1 MTQRSAHGDAP
12 RPFRPERGSRTSLHP
27 QLSTRGDTELRSE
40 LTVRCGDHTRSFLD
54 HRRAA
59 RQRVGLTDGT
69 PLRIRPDGHVRG
81 TGGELR
87 G

>member
-1 MTQRSAHGDAP
+1 MTFDG
-12 RPFRPERGSRTSLHP
+12 RPTSLHP
-27 QLSTRGDTELRSE
+27 QLSTRGDTELRLTGSE
-40 LTVRCGDHTRSFLD
+40 LTVRCPDHTRSFLD

-81 TGGELR
+81 AGGELR